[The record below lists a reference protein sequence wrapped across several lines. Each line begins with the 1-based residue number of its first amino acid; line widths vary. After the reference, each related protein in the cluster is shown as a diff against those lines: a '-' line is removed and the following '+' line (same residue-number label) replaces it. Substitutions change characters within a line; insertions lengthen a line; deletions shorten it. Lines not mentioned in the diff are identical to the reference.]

1 MKQLEGFDYYY
12 ITEDGM
18 LYSNAYGELREIA
31 QQTDRKGYKRV
42 GLSNRKSYRVH
53 RLVARAYIPNPHG
66 YEQVNHKNE
75 IKDDN
80 RVENLEW
87 CTNDYNKKYSAKW
100 WKVLTPEG
108 NVEDIKNLEQ
118 YCRDKKIDAP
128 NMRRRGVSKG
138 YRVVRD

>member
-1 MKQLEGFDYYY
+1 MKLIEGFGYYY
-12 ITEDGM
+12 ITEDGKV
-18 LYSNAYGELREIA
+18 YSMATGRLKELA
-31 QQTDRKGYKRV
+31 QVPDRKGYKRV

-118 YCRDKKIDAP
+118 YCRDKKINAP
-128 NMRRRGVSKG
+128 NMRTRGVSKG
-138 YRVVRD
+138 YRLVRD

>member
-1 MKQLEGFDYYY
+1 MKLIEGFDYYY
-12 ITEDGM
+12 ITEDGK

-118 YCRDKKIDAP
+118 YCRDKKINAP
-128 NMRRRGVSKG
+128 NMRTRGVSKG
-138 YRVVRD
+138 YRLVRD

>member
-12 ITEDGM
+12 ITEDGK

-108 NVEDIKNLEQ
+108 NVDDIKNLEQ

>member
-12 ITEDGM
+12 ITEDGK

-66 YEQVNHKNE
+66 YELVNHKNE

-108 NVEDIKNLEQ
+108 NVDDIKNLEQ